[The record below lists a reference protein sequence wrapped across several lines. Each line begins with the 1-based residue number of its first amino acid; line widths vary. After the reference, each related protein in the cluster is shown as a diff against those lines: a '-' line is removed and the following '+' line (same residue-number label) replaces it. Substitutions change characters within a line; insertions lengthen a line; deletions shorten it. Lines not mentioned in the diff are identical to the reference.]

1 MIDIIKLSKDVRI
14 FRLTK
19 RLTQTELGDKVGVS
33 KQYIYKLEQGKQS
46 ISASMLNKI
55 YAALDLDLHVAKFK
69 I

>member
-14 FRLTK
+14 FRLGK
-19 RLTQTELGDKVGVS
+19 RLTQTELGAKVGVS
-33 KQYIYKLEQGKQS
+33 KQYIYKLEKGKQP
-46 ISASMLNKI
+46 ISATMLNKI

>member
-14 FRLTK
+14 FRLGK
-19 RLTQTELGDKVGVS
+19 RLTQTELGTKVGVS
-33 KQYIYKLEQGKQS
+33 KQYIYKLEKGKQP
-46 ISASMLNKI
+46 ISATMLNKI